1 MTDPTY
7 AYVRDLLKSFTTLQF
22 DIRHL
27 PSKVLKLLYIRES
40 LIQNVVD
47 DFSGYCR
54 NTRGG
59 RNKSDHTPTHT
70 HRIGG

>member
-1 MTDPTY
+1 VTYPTF
-7 AYVRDLLKSFTTLQF
+7 AYVRDVLKSFTRLQF

-27 PSKVLKLLYIRES
+27 SPKVLKLLYIRES

-54 NTRGG
+54 NTRG
-59 RNKSDHTPTHT
+59 RKKSDHTPTHT
-70 HRIGG
+70 HKIGG